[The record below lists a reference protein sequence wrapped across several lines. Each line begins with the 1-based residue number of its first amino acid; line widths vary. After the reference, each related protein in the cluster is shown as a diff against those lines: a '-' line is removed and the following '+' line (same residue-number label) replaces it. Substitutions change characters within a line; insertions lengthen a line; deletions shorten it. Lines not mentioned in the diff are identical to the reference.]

1 MPERI
6 EWQDDGTPGGSPY
19 NPRFGDRYRSELGG
33 LTQAR
38 GVFFHGCG
46 LPSAWASQPQ
56 WTILETGFGLG
67 LNFLLTWQAWKADP
81 LRPRLLHFVSLEAF
95 PASAADV
102 LRAASAHP
110 ELQAFSEQLARQ
122 LWGLLP
128 GLHRLVFE
136 AGQVLLTLCVGDA
149 KAMLRQQSFEADSVY
164 LDGFSPERNP
174 DLWDLPACKAVARC
188 CRRGTRIA
196 TWTVARSVRD
206 ALTQCGFV
214 VKKCAGSP
222 PKRDRLEGEFNPAW
236 EPKKSRSTSQ
246 RATPARCVVIGA
258 GLAGAA
264 VAASLARRGW
274 LVTVL
279 DAAAEPA
286 SGASSLPAG
295 VLAPH
300 VSPDDGLLSRLSR
313 SGVRATMQQA
323 DALLNTGSDWNP
335 TGVLERAM
343 NHPRALPA
351 AWLQDDA
358 NAARDW
364 ARAASPARLAACQL
378 APTEHA
384 LWHEKGGWI
393 RPASLVKVW
402 LATPG
407 VSWRGKSSAK
417 SLARRDGA
425 WQVLGESNQEL
436 ACAELVVLAA
446 GHASAALAASADR
459 GTSGQTRLGR
469 QLALQ
474 AIRGQVSW
482 APLATDV
489 AKRLPSFSV
498 NGHGSLV
505 AGLPLPGGEP
515 GQLAWLTGSTY
526 ERDSVRIEIRPEDDQ
541 HNLQRL
547 GKLLPDVAITL
558 AGQYGNQQVN
568 AWAGVRCA
576 TPGRLPALGP
586 LRPLALGGQQHADDL
601 PGLWVCS
608 GLGSRGL
615 TFAAL
620 CGEVLAARLHG
631 EPLPITQKL
640 ADALLPVFV
649 PRPEPGDG
657 RSDLTVG
664 PQIFTSF
671 RKKIPL

>member
-38 GVFFHGCG
+38 GVFLHGCG
-46 LPSAWASQPQ
+46 LPAAWANEPQ

-81 LRPRLLHFVSLEAF
+81 LRPRMLHFASVEAF

-110 ELQAFSEQLARQ
+110 ELATFADQLQRQ

-136 AGQVLLTLCVGDA
+136 GGRVLLTLCIGDA
-149 KAMLRQQSFEADSVY
+149 RAMLRQQSFEADSVY

-174 DLWDLPACKAVARC
+174 ELWDLPACKAVARC

-206 ALTQCGFV
+206 ALTQCGFT
-214 VKKCAGSP
+214 VKKCPGSP
-222 PKRDRLEGEFNPAW
+222 PKRDRLEGEFNPDW
-236 EPKKSRSTSQ
+236 EPRKS
-246 RATPARCVVIGA
+246 TPTPPRVAPSRCVVIGA

-274 LVTVL
+274 QVTVL
-279 DAAAEPA
+279 DAAAGPA

-295 VLAPH
+295 VLAAL
-300 VSPDDGLLSRLSR
+300 VSPDDSLLSRLSR
-313 SGVRATMQQA
+313 SGVRATLQQA
-323 DALLNTGSDWNP
+323 EALLNTGSDWNP
-335 TGVLERAM
+335 TGVLERSLD
-343 NHPRALPA
+343 HPRALPP
-351 AWLQDDA
+351 AWLHKGADA
-358 NAARDW
+358 AHDW
-364 ARAASPARLAACQL
+364 VQPASVAQLAACGL
-378 APTEHA
+378 AANDKA
-384 LWHEKGGWI
+384 LWHARGGWM
-393 RPASLVKVW
+393 RPASLVKAW
-402 LATPG
+402 LASPG
-407 VSWRGKSSAK
+407 VHFRGTAIATR
-417 SLARRDGA
+417 LVRRADV
-425 WQVLGESNQEL
+425 WTVLGEWGDEL
-436 ACAELVVLAA
+436 ACAEFVVLAA
-446 GHASAALAASADR
+446 GHASAALASSADAATASR
-459 GTSGQTRLGR
+459 E
-469 QLALQ
+469 LALQ
-474 AIRGQVSW
+474 AIRGQVTW
-482 APLATDV
+482 GPLTADA
-489 AKRLPSFSV
+489 AKHIPAFPV
-498 NGHGSLV
+498 NGHGSLIS
-505 AGLPLPGGEP
+505 ALPLPGGEP
-515 GQLAWLTGSTY
+515 GQLAWLAGSSY
-526 ERDSVRIEIRPEDDQ
+526 ERDSASTEVRAADDQ
-541 HNLQRL
+541 HNLGRL
-547 GKLLPDVAITL
+547 RTLLPDVAKRV
-558 AGQYGNQQVN
+558 AGKDAKLSVS

-586 LRPLALGGQQHADDL
+586 VSSDRHGANDL
-601 PGLWVCS
+601 PGLWVCT

-640 ADALLPVFV
+640 ADALLPAFIAV
-649 PRPEPGDG
+649 D
-657 RSDLTVG
+657 
-664 PQIFTSF
+664 
-671 RKKIPL
+671 

>member
-6 EWQDDGTPGGSPY
+6 EWQADGTPGGSPY
-19 NPRFGDRYRSELGG
+19 NPRFGDRYRSEFGG

-38 GVFFHGCG
+38 EVFLHGCG
-46 LPSAWASQPQ
+46 LPAAWSGQPQ

-95 PASAADV
+95 PASADDV
-102 LRAASAHP
+102 LRAASAHT
-110 ELQAFSEQLARQ
+110 ELHAFAEQLERQ

-136 AGQVLLTLCVGDA
+136 AGQVLLTLCIGDA
-149 KAMLRQQSFEADSVY
+149 KTMLRQQSFEADSVY

-174 DLWDLPACKAVARC
+174 ELWDLAACKAVARC

-206 ALTQCGFV
+206 ALTQCGFI

-236 EPKKSRSTSQ
+236 EPKKSRSISP
-246 RATPARCVVIGA
+246 RVTPGSCVVIGA

-313 SGVRATMQQA
+313 SGVRATLQQA
-323 DALLNTGSDWNP
+323 EALLNTGSDWKA

-343 NHPRALPA
+343 DHPRTLPA
-351 AWLQDDA
+351 AWLLEDSD
-358 NAARDW
+358 AARDW
-364 ARAASPARLAACQL
+364 VQAASPAQLAACQL
-378 APTEHA
+378 PPTAHA

-393 RPASLVKVW
+393 RPATLVKAW

-407 VSWRGKSSAK
+407 VDWRGRSSARR
-417 SLARRDGA
+417 LVRRDGA
-425 WQVLGESNQEL
+425 WQVLGESNQLL
-436 ACAELVVLAA
+436 ACADLVLLAA
-446 GHASAALAASADR
+446 AHASAALAASADR
-459 GTSGQTRLGR
+459 GTSGQARPGR
-469 QLALQ
+469 QLTLQ
-474 AIRGQVSW
+474 AIRGQVTW
-482 APLATDV
+482 ALLDADV
-489 AKRLPSFSV
+489 AKRLPVFPV

-505 AGLPLPGGEP
+505 AALPLPGGKS

-526 ERDSVRIEIRPEDDQ
+526 ERDSESIEIRPADDQ

-547 GKLLPDVAITL
+547 GNLLPDVAATL
-558 AGQYGNQQVN
+558 AGQDVKQPVN

-586 LRPLALGGQQHADDL
+586 LTDEL
-601 PGLWVCS
+601 PGLWICS

-620 CGEVLAARLHG
+620 CGEVLAGRLHG
-631 EPLPITQKL
+631 EPLPITRKL
-640 ADALLPVFV
+640 ADAMLPAFV
-649 PRPEPGDG
+649 ATQELRD
-657 RSDLTVG
+657 
-664 PQIFTSF
+664 
-671 RKKIPL
+671 

>member
-38 GVFFHGCG
+38 EVFLHGCG
-46 LPSAWASQPQ
+46 LPAAWASQPQ

-67 LNFLLTWQAWKADP
+67 LNFLLTWHAWKADP

-110 ELQAFSEQLARQ
+110 ELIAFAEQLQRQ

-136 AGQVLLTLCVGDA
+136 GGEVLLTLCIGDA
-149 KAMLRQQSFEADSVY
+149 KAMLKQQSLAADSMY

-174 DLWDLPACKAVARC
+174 ELWDMAACKAIARC

-206 ALTQCGFV
+206 ALAQCGFT
-214 VKKCAGSP
+214 VKKCPGSP

-236 EPKKSRSTSQ
+236 EPKKSQPASPRV
-246 RATPARCVVIGA
+246 APARCVVIGA

-274 LVTVL
+274 QVTVL

-300 VSPDDGLLSRLSR
+300 VSPDDSLLSRLSR
-313 SGVRATMQQA
+313 SGVRATLQQA
-323 DALLNTGSDWNP
+323 AALLDTGSDWSP
-335 TGVLERAM
+335 AGVLERALERS
-343 NHPRALPA
+343 RALPA
-351 AWLQDDA
+351 AWLVEGAD
-358 NAARDW
+358 AAREW
-364 ARAASPARLAACQL
+364 AHPASPAQLAACQL
-378 APTEHA
+378 PATDQA
-384 LWHEKGGWI
+384 LWHAKGGWI
-393 RPASLVKVW
+393 QPASLVKAW
-402 LATPG
+402 LAAPG
-407 VSWRGKSSAK
+407 VRWRGSSSAK
-417 SLARRDGA
+417 RLVRDDGV
-425 WQVLGESNQEL
+425 WQVLGESGQEL
-436 ACAELVVLAA
+436 ARAELVVLAA
-446 GHASAALAASADR
+446 GHGSADLAASVDDGR
-459 GTSGQTRLGR
+459 SGQAARGR
-469 QLALQ
+469 TLALQ
-474 AIRGQVSW
+474 AIRGQVTW
-482 APLATDV
+482 GPLPDPVSTCWPAF
-489 AKRLPSFSV
+489 PV
-498 NGHGSLV
+498 NGHGSLI
-505 AGLPLPGGEP
+505 AGLPLPGGHP
-515 GQLAWLTGSTY
+515 GQRAWLAGSTY
-526 ERDSVRIEIRPEDDQ
+526 ERDSTSTDIRPADDQ
-541 HNLQRL
+541 YNLERL
-547 GKLLPDVAITL
+547 GTLLPEVSAAL
-558 AGQYGNQQVN
+558 AMQDDAQALH
-568 AWAGVRCA
+568 AWTGVRCA
-576 TPGRLPALGP
+576 TPSRLPALGP
-586 LRPLALGGQQHADDL
+586 LGSGGTRSADDL

-640 ADALLPVFV
+640 ADALLPAFIVAQEA
-649 PRPEPGDG
+649 RA
-657 RSDLTVG
+657 
-664 PQIFTSF
+664 
-671 RKKIPL
+671 